1 MPQHISLG
9 FTCTRKISEPHGTWV
24 QVSDRSKP
32 AAGVQDGQ
40 SNGSNAGLEARIA
53 ALEDQIA
60 ELVRLQK
67 QQLR

>member
-1 MPQHISLG
+1 M
-9 FTCTRKISEPHGTWV
+9 WV

-53 ALEDQIA
+53 GLEGQIA